1 MSQDA
6 PIRPSIEPLPI
17 GRPPMIGR
25 LSERD
30 AIAAAVSR
38 SIAGACC
45 EVITVIGNAGVGKSR
60 LVSEVIADL
69 AQREPTL
76 RVFRG
81 AARDGSGIQ
90 PAIARILR
98 ARFGLHEGS
107 DAHTQANEVCAQVM
121 DLFGDRRVDEILHF
135 LGAFLGL
142 KFGSTVLGEA
152 FEEDPR
158 AFQSV
163 ARAVLRRLFEVDAQR
178 SPVMLVIEDVHLA
191 GAEGLRVFRDL
202 VTSLRNAPV
211 TVLCTARPELL
222 VRSHDHFDAP
232 QGRHQR
238 VDLGPLSESE
248 AQVLAR
254 MLLSTIEDVP
264 RELVDTAVELGAG
277 SPLLIEQIVR
287 IYFDQGVIALEA
299 DGEVSIDLD
308 RLARI
313 SLPMS
318 VEDAVRTRLA
328 SLSPPEREILER
340 AALMGPMFWL
350 GGLVVLGR
358 TGQEAPGIWGGA
370 EDLALQFRDLLK
382 GLADRDFVLPMP
394 DSSIAGDEEY
404 VFKHNLEREQL
415 EGLVPAEEAVQYHL
429 LLAEWL
435 EFRLNERGE
444 EQLDLL
450 GRHYELGNRP
460 LRAARCFLQSAD
472 RARARYAM
480 QKSVEHYIRSLQL
493 LGEHDVGLRLDAH
506 HHIGEG
512 CAMLGRNA
520 EAHEHFRS
528 MLGLA
533 WRLDLKGKGGAAH
546 NRIGRLYRDEGRL
559 DEAMRHLGT
568 GLALF
573 QSAGD
578 EAGIAASLDDIGK
591 IHWMRGSYDTALRFL
606 QDGLTRREAIGDRR
620 SIALSLNN
628 IGLVYQDSGQY
639 RGAHDALTRARD
651 LRREVGDLPG
661 LTVTLNNLGTI
672 HSDRGEDREAIAI
685 WLQAFDIAQEIGDRR
700 RQAVLLLNIGEGQY
714 RLRNSDEALR
724 ILTEVE
730 QLCVELND
738 RILIAESRRG
748 LGKAHFLQG
757 NITRALGC
765 LQSAL
770 EIFEQ
775 VKSRVHVA
783 IARRTIA
790 EVLSA
795 HGADS
800 DEGRRAEMMFR
811 EALQSF
817 QELGAEIELAR
828 TARTL
833 ADHLTMVPDG
843 TAVESAF
850 AEAESLRAMADEIY
864 ARLRT
869 DSGPSVSDLRSKLQ
883 TDPGINR
890 AALRSDLGARSMLR
904 ANSVF
909 PAEIDRTPALGVAL
923 PSSEGVR
930 E

>member
-1 MSQDA
+1 MSEES
-6 PIRPSIEPLPI
+6 PNRPSMELLPI

-25 LSERD
+25 LVERGAIVD
-30 AIAAAVSR
+30 AVTR
-38 SIAGACC
+38 SIEGSRC
-45 EVITVIGNAGVGKSR
+45 EVVTVIGNPGVGKSR

-69 AQREPTL
+69 AERQPTL

-81 AARDGSGIQ
+81 AARANSGIQ

-107 DAHTQANEVCAQVM
+107 DAHAQANEVCAQVM

-142 KFGSTVLGEA
+142 RFGTTVLGEA

-178 SPVMLVIEDVHLA
+178 APVMLVFEDMHLA
-191 GAEGLRVFRDL
+191 GSDGIRIFRDL
-202 VTSLRNAPV
+202 VTSIRRAPI

-222 VRSHDHFDAP
+222 AKAHDFFDAP
-232 QGRHQR
+232 QERHLR
-238 VDLGPLSESE
+238 VDLGLLSPGES
-248 AQVLAR
+248 QVLAR

-264 RELVDTAVELGAG
+264 AELVETAVSMGG
-277 SPLLIEQIVR
+277 GNPLLIEQIVR
-287 IYFDQGVIALEA
+287 IFFDQGVIALEA
-299 DGEVSIDLD
+299 DGEVAIDLD
-308 RLARI
+308 KLTRI

-318 VEDAVRTRLA
+318 VDDAVRARLA
-328 SLSPPEREILER
+328 SLSPVERELMER
-340 AALMGPMFWL
+340 AALMGPVFWL

-358 TGQEAPGIWGGA
+358 TGRTAPTIWGGA
-370 EDLALQFRDLLK
+370 EDLSLQFRDLLK
-382 GLADRDFVLPMP
+382 GLADRDYVLPMP
-394 DSSIAGDEEY
+394 DSSIPGDEEY

-415 EGLVPAEEAVQYHL
+415 SSLVADEEAVQHHL

-435 EFRLNERGE
+435 EFRIAERGE

-450 GRHYELGNRP
+450 ARHYELGNRP

-472 RARARYAM
+472 RSRARYAM
-480 QKSVEHYIRSLQL
+480 QKAVKHYLRGLEL

-520 EAHEHFRS
+520 EAHENFRA
-528 MLGLA
+528 MLALA

-606 QDGLTRREAIGDRR
+606 QDGLTRREAMGDKR

-639 RGAHDALTRARD
+639 RGAYDALTRARD
-651 LRREVGDLPG
+651 LRHEVGDLPG

-685 WLQAFDIAQEIGDRR
+685 WMQALDIAREIGDRR

-738 RILIAESRRG
+738 RILIAEARRG

-757 NITRALGC
+757 SITRALAS

-775 VKSRVHVA
+775 VRSKVHVA
-783 IARRTIA
+783 IAKRSLA

-795 HGADS
+795 HGTDS
-800 DEGRRAEMMFR
+800 AEGRRAEVLFR

-817 QELGAEIELAR
+817 KDLGAELELAR
-828 TARTL
+828 TARTF

-843 TAVESAF
+843 TAMESAF
-850 AEAESLRAMADEIY
+850 AEAEALRALADEIY
-864 ARLRT
+864 ARLRS
-869 DSGPSVSDLRSKLQ
+869 DSEPAATDLRSKLQ

-890 AALRSDLGARSMLR
+890 AALRSDLGARTALR
-904 ANSVF
+904 ANSVI
-909 PAEIDRTPALGVAL
+909 PSALDRTPATGTAL
-923 PSSEGVR
+923 PEGVR
-930 E
+930 A